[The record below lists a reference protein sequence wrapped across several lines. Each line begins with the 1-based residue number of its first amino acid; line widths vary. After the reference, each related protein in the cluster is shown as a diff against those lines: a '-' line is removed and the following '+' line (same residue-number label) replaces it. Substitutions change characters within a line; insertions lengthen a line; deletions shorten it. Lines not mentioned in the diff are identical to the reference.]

1 LRAFVVGR
9 PDLATA
15 ATVFCG
21 VFVQALPFL
30 AFGVVIS
37 GLIAAYV
44 SPDRLARW
52 LPRRTGA
59 AILTAGVGGA
69 ALPGCECGAV
79 PVARRLFGDSGSGDR
94 QGAAALTFMLA
105 APAITRWFWSPQ
117 RWPFPVN
124 QPWSAPGS
132 PRHC

>member
-1 LRAFVVGR
+1 MEVLVAGLVVLALSAGTLRAFVVGR

-69 ALPGCECGAV
+69 ALPGCESSATFGGTDLVVKMTTTKIATTGPGMHTGPRWCGCW
-79 PVARRLFGDSGSGDR
+79 PC
-94 QGAAALTFMLA
+94 
-105 APAITRWFWSPQ
+105 PSP
-117 RWPFPVN
+117 
-124 QPWSAPGS
+124 
-132 PRHC
+132 